1 MKGGKFV
8 VIKLKELVK
17 TVVFAIL
24 GVVIIIGFI
33 WFFLGFG
40 KDSEKSVVYQD
51 GTYYANVIMGQ
62 ENAELCVAVSDGKIA
77 DISITNRSESVAVF
91 YPLLDPAMEE
101 VAREVIKNQSFQIQ
115 VSEQN
120 TYSAQTILK
129 GVAAA
134 LEKAVVE

>member
-8 VIKLKELVK
+8 VIKLKELIK

-24 GVVIIIGFI
+24 GVVIIIGLI
-33 WFFLGFG
+33 YFFLGLG
-40 KDSEKSVVYQD
+40 KGDEQSMKYVD
-51 GTYYANVIMGQ
+51 GTYYANVVMGQ
-62 ENAELCVAVSDGKIA
+62 EKAEICVDVSDGKIA
-77 DISITNRSESVAVF
+77 DVTIASRSESVAVF

-101 VAREVIKNQSFQIQ
+101 VAREVVKNQSLSVQ

-120 TYSAQTILK
+120 TYSAQALLK
-129 GVAAA
+129 GVATA